1 MHYFFLLHS
10 NMPCSI
16 CEPER
21 AGIEITQFD
30 FAGLWMVVYTTKRP
44 VVCGNVW

>member
-1 MHYFFLLHS
+1 MHCFFVLHLT
-10 NMPCSI
+10 MHRSI
-16 CEPER
+16 YEPER
-21 AGIEITQFD
+21 SGIKITQFD